1 MFRESAG
8 RKTGLGVTGSLSGW
22 YPGLSR
28 TWAFPE
34 PSGYHNRKDRK
45 GGPLRAQAWAMTRPS
60 CLEFGI
66 QAGKVMMERALC
78 CSGQPGG
85 KQRIDDRGQGKG
97 SGELGGKQR
106 WSDHAPRA
114 GSGCQ

>member
-1 MFRESAG
+1 
-8 RKTGLGVTGSLSGW
+8 
-22 YPGLSR
+22 
-28 TWAFPE
+28 
-34 PSGYHNRKDRK
+34 
-45 GGPLRAQAWAMTRPS
+45 
-60 CLEFGI
+60 
-66 QAGKVMMERALC
+66 MMERALC